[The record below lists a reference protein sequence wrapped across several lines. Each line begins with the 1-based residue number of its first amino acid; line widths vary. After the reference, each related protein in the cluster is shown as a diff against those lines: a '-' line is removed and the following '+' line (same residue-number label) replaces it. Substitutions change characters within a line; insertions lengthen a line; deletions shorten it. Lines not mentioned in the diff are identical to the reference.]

1 MRDMEQAK
9 ISKPKNNASYIT
21 IIVVILIALFSI
33 AVFFLF
39 YSNPYKYRLEQEGIE
54 FLSNSAEPAQM
65 LETLGS
71 RGSFII
77 SPEFEE
83 NGNALPF
90 MTSALTT
97 FTGILVANKREAIT
111 LLRITDSAG
120 ELRYCSTNDGNRNIA
135 RNITS
140 AECNSMLS
148 GKGSVKILI
157 EGINTW
163 LSKTRVILEEDKIT
177 IEPKEL
183 SSLQRVSLLVLKA
196 MYANSEDII
205 RQINERLGKG

>member
-1 MRDMEQAK
+1 MRDMEQSK
-9 ISKPKNNASYIT
+9 ISKPKNNALSIT

-33 AVFFLF
+33 SAFFLF
-39 YSNPYKYRLEQEGIE
+39 YSNAYKYRLEQDGIE
-54 FLSNSAEPAQM
+54 FFSNSAEPAQM
-65 LETLGS
+65 LKALGS
-71 RGSFII
+71 KNSFII

-83 NGNALPF
+83 KGSALPF

-97 FTGILVANKREAIT
+97 FTGILVANKREVIT

-140 AECNSMLS
+140 AECNEILS
-148 GKGSVKILI
+148 GERSVKILI
-157 EGINTW
+157 EGKNPW

-183 SSLQRVSLLVLKA
+183 SGLQRVSLLVLKA

-205 RQINERLGKG
+205 NQINERLGGA

>member
-1 MRDMEQAK
+1 MRHMAQSK
-9 ISKPKNNASYIT
+9 ISKPNNNTLFIT
-21 IIVVILIALFSI
+21 IIVVILIALFSL

-39 YSNPYKYRLEQEGIE
+39 YSNPYKYSLEQEGIE

-83 NGNALPF
+83 KGNALPF

-111 LLRITDSAG
+111 LLRIIDSAG

-140 AECNSMLS
+140 AECNEILS
-148 GKGSVKILI
+148 GKRSVKIMI
-157 EGINTW
+157 ESSNPW
-163 LSKTRVILEEDKIT
+163 LSKTRAILEEDKIT

-183 SSLQRVSLLVLKA
+183 SSLQRASLLVLKA

-205 RQINERLGKG
+205 KQINERLGGA